1 MTPTQKRV
9 FTLLASSQ
17 EPMKVEFRNLFEL
30 KNVTKLGEQII
41 GKVERLGGQ
50 FDGKLKSYEA
60 AISAISD
67 VIVMA
72 SELDANMQV
81 FLKQAKA
88 EKSFFESNATELGVN
103 PLSVA
108 EYRLVEKVISDT
120 EAAREKL
127 LKILNISKNL

>member
-9 FTLLASSQ
+9 FNLLASAQ

-30 KNVTKLGEQII
+30 KNVTKLGAQII

-50 FDGKLKSYEA
+50 FDGKLKSYQT
-60 AISAISD
+60 AIAAISD

-72 SELDANMQV
+72 NELDANMQV
-81 FLKQAKA
+81 FLKQANA
-88 EKSFFESNATELGVN
+88 EKSFFESNAKELGVN

-108 EYRLVEKVISDT
+108 EYGLAKKVISDT

-127 LKILNISKNL
+127 LEILNISKNI